1 MNRILPL
8 VLSVLIGVFGYIL
21 PEPVSDEAQ
30 VTVLNKQAAISKTL
44 IKETVTAIHA
54 EKAAPVAVKAAE
66 APVSIEITTAPA
78 ETTAAETTTAKEET
92 TAKAVSTTTKETST
106 EAQTIKATTQVAT
119 ETTAQPKTTV
129 ATTKAPE
136 TKAASKSK
144 KGGMI
149 WPADSDAIVTAGY
162 PYYSSGASHGG
173 IDIALYDG
181 DGCNVTENTYILAAQ
196 DGVVVTAYNDGNWN
210 AGFGNYCIIDHG
222 NGIQTLYA
230 HSNEIRVSEGDT
242 VKQGQIIGLVGDT
255 GNTTAPHL
263 HFEVR
268 KDCGNG
274 YYERTN
280 PLRYISEP

>member
-30 VTVLNKQAAISKTL
+30 VTVLNKQAAVSKTL
-44 IKETVTAIHA
+44 IKETVTAMHA
-54 EKAAPVAVKAAE
+54 EKAAPVAVKAAK
-66 APVSIEITTAPA
+66 APVLIEITTAPA
-78 ETTAAETTTAKEET
+78 ETTAAETTAAKEET
-92 TAKAVSTTTKETST
+92 TAKAVSTTKETST
-106 EAQTIKATTQVAT
+106 EAQTINATTQAAT
-119 ETTAQPKTTV
+119 EK
-129 ATTKAPE
+129 TTKAPE

-144 KGGMI
+144 KCDMI
-149 WPADSDAIVTAGY
+149 WPADSNAIVTAGY
-162 PYYSSGASHGG
+162 PYYSSGESHGG
-173 IDIALYDG
+173 VDIALYNE
-181 DGCNVTENTYILAAQ
+181 DGCNVTKNTYILAAQ
-196 DGVVVTAYNDGNWN
+196 DGVVVTAYNDGKWN
-210 AGFGNYCIIDHG
+210 TGFGNYCIIDHG

-268 KDCGNG
+268 VECGNG
-274 YYERTN
+274 CYERTN